1 MQVDKPINEKPEPGQ
16 IEAVI
21 ARKSDML
28 SAEEYQRITRRSEIT
43 ARVLKVGLW
52 AVLLGGAVMFMMP
65 LYIMISMSLK
75 TNGEVAASDPWAWP
89 KELTWENFQLVLS
102 NPNAPFPL
110 FFQNTLV
117 ISTLATFGVLLSSS
131 LVAYAFA
138 RLKFRGRDRL
148 FLLLLSTMMLPGMV
162 TMIPSYVMFAKV
174 GWVDTFLPL
183 VVPAFFGGGAFNIF
197 LLRQFFMGIPRELDE
212 AAILDGAPHSVI
224 FWKVIIPNSMA
235 ALTTVGVF
243 AFIFNWKNLEG
254 PLIYLNSP
262 EKQTLEPG
270 LRTYQTLHNEQ
281 WNLLMAGSVLV
292 MIPLI
297 VMFMLGQR
305 YFVKGI
311 TMSGLK

>member
-1 MQVDKPINEKPEPGQ
+1 MQVQKPVNEEQKAAPL
-16 IEAVI
+16 EAVH
-21 ARKSDML
+21 ARISDMH
-28 SAEEYQRITRRSEIT
+28 SAEHYARITRRSELT
-43 ARVLKVGLW
+43 AKLLKVLLW
-52 AVLLGGAVMFMMP
+52 VTLCVGAVVFMMP
-65 LYIMISMSLK
+65 LYIMTVMSLK
-75 TNGEVAASDPWAWP
+75 TNGEVAATEPWRWP
-89 KELTWENFQLVLS
+89 SELTWENFQLVLS
-102 NPNAPFPL
+102 NPNAPFML

-117 ISTLATFGVLLSSS
+117 ISTVATIGVLLSAS

-138 RLKFRGRDRL
+138 RLRFRGRDRL

-162 TMIPSYVMFAKV
+162 TMIPGYVMFAKI

-183 VVPAFFGGGAFNIF
+183 TVPAFFGGGAFNIF

-212 AAILDGAPHSVI
+212 AALLDGAPHSVI
-224 FWKVIIPNSMA
+224 FWKILMPNSMPV
-235 ALTTVGVF
+235 LTTVGVF
-243 AFIFNWKNLEG
+243 IFNWKNFEA

-281 WNLLMAGSVLV
+281 WNLLMAGAMLV

-297 VMFMLGQR
+297 IMFIMGQR

>member
-1 MQVDKPINEKPEPGQ
+1 MKQQATEPM
-16 IEAVI
+16 ELAE
-21 ARKSDML
+21 RKSDML
-28 SAEEYQRITRRSEIT
+28 SAEEYVRITRRSENT
-43 ARVLKVGLW
+43 ARVLKVLLW
-52 AVLLGGAVMFMMP
+52 VTLLAGAVMFMMP
-65 LYIMISMSLK
+65 LYIMVAMSLK
-75 TNGEVAASDPWAWP
+75 TNGEVAASDPWMWP
-89 KELTWENFQLVLS
+89 KELTWENFTLVLS
-102 NPNAPFPL
+102 NPNAPFIL
-110 FFQNTLV
+110 FFRNTLV
-117 ISTLATFGVLLSSS
+117 ISTIATVGVLLSSS

-148 FLLLLSTMMLPGMV
+148 FILLLSTMMLPGMV
-162 TMIPSYVMFAKV
+162 MTIPSYVMFAKIH
-174 GWVDTFLPL
+174 WVDTFLPL
-183 VVPAFFGGGAFNIF
+183 TVPAFFGGGAFNIF

-212 AAILDGAPHSVI
+212 AAILDGASHSTI
-224 FWKVIIPNSMA
+224 FWRVIMPNSMA

-243 AFIFNWKNLEG
+243 CFIFNWKNFEG

-262 EKQTLEPG
+262 EMQTLEPG

-297 VMFMLGQR
+297 LMFMLGQR